1 MRFGSL
7 FSGAG
12 LGDYGAELAGW
23 ASAFQVELD
32 PFCRTI
38 LARHWPDVPKF
49 GDIRT
54 LDCAALPVVDALI
67 GGFPCQDISPAGKGA
82 GLAGPKSGLW
92 REYARVIEAINPRWV
107 IIENSGRLITRGLDV
122 VLQDL
127 AARGYDAEW
136 DVVPAGALGAP
147 HLRERTWVVAWQR
160 VAYPDGPGRALVGRG
175 GVLDGER
182 TPHGDHADGRGAP
195 VGRIFDPSW
204 IAAWRARGCAGTW
217 PRAESE
223 LGRAPDGRAARLDG
237 RHFAE
242 FPTPTASA
250 YGASGNARG
259 HPERRRLSLDSM
271 ARSGRW
277 TQSIQPW
284 ERDVPRAIPS
294 TPALSRQLRLPDRRR
309 VLGNGMVP
317 LVVAMLCSRITYL
330 ETLCS

>member
-23 ASAFQVELD
+23 DSTFQVELD
-32 PFCRTI
+32 PFCRSI
-38 LARHWPDVPKF
+38 LARHWPEVPKF

-54 LDCAALPVVDALI
+54 LDCSSLPVVDALI

-82 GLAGPKSGLW
+82 GLAGPRSGLW

-107 IIENSGRLITRGLDV
+107 ITRGLDV

-160 VAYPDGPGRALVGRG
+160 VA
-175 GVLDGER
+175 
-182 TPHGDHADGRGAP
+182 DGRGASL
-195 VGRIFDPSW
+195 GRVFDPAW

-250 YGASGNARG
+250 YGASGNSRG

-277 TQSIQPW
+277 TQPIQPW

>member
-7 FSGAG
+7 FTGAG

-23 ASAFQVELD
+23 SSAFQVELD

-38 LARHWPDVPKF
+38 LARHWPEVPKF
-49 GDIRT
+49 EDIRT

-82 GLAGPKSGLW
+82 GLAGPRSGLW

-182 TPHGDHADGRGAP
+182 APHGDHADGRGAP

-237 RHFAE
+237 AE
-242 FPTPTASA
+242 R
-250 YGASGNARG
+250 Y
-259 HPERRRLSLDSM
+259 L
-271 ARSGRW
+271 
-277 TQSIQPW
+277 TQPIQPW

-330 ETLCS
+330 ETLCF